1 MLQLN
6 FHLISPILTFAI
18 ELKKNK
24 MQDDHYK
31 KTLEQAVYLLH
42 DAETELFTA
51 MVNIGFAGVYEDIS
65 KVYEHGESI
74 NLELAMFEN
83 TSDANLDLM
92 VDLITQIITV
102 KNSLMNLNN
111 LQVDL
116 DKDEEEEDL
125 EEE

>member
-1 MLQLN
+1 
-6 FHLISPILTFAI
+6 
-18 ELKKNK
+18 

-42 DAETELFTA
+42 DAETELFSA

-92 VDLITQIITV
+92 VDLIQQLINV
-102 KNSLMNLNN
+102 KNSLINLNN

-116 DKDEEEEDL
+116 DKEDEETDEEEE
-125 EEE
+125 E